1 MEGKLDAL
9 IHFNVVIRRELMDK
23 LLFRR
28 YSILSIQRSF
38 FIFLLASLLISCGGS
53 ANNEAQS
60 SANEAQYISAS
71 WVIIGTDLVGNNQ
84 AIARV
89 ATSYVLPSG
98 EPICPTIN
106 IDGISS
112 RMTMR
117 VPAGLMAL
125 RPTDYQPSVPA
136 DFPVSVCEAIL
147 PSNAKVAS
155 VAGQPL
161 PIPKK
166 IPNRILLIGD
176 SGCRMDTTT
185 LQNCDDPSNWP
196 FSTLTQFAAQLEP
209 DLVMHMGDYQYREV
223 PCSSSGGCPT
233 DANSP
238 WGYGW
243 NTWQADFFT
252 PAAPLLAKAPWIV
265 VRGDHEICTRGG
277 QGWFRFL
284 DPNPYTEVRSCNN
297 ANNDVIAN
305 YSSSYAVD
313 LGGGSRIVV
322 YDSSDV
328 STGNTV
334 SDPSNNYYQ
343 QFMQAYLLAGN
354 PFYTNTIFTNHHP
367 ILGYTIPKSKSVP
380 PGNVTLQGVMNSVM
394 SYLYPSIA
402 ANSYYPNS
410 INMAFHGHVHSMQ
423 AINFAPT
430 NPTYPATIVSGGD
443 GDALADPFPTTTP
456 PFYTKDVVAPGLNPS
471 NMIWNNDYGFA
482 LLDRI
487 GNSAFWKITLYDK
500 SGNIF
505 SVCTQSGRQLN
516 CTPYSPS

>member
-1 MEGKLDAL
+1 MSKVFSGAYST
-9 IHFNVVIRRELMDK
+9 
-23 LLFRR
+23 
-28 YSILSIQRSF
+28 YSITRSF
-38 FIFLLASLLISCGGS
+38 FVFALAVLLISCSGGNS
-53 ANNEAQS
+53 NTES
-60 SANEAQYISAS
+60 SANEAQYIAAS
-71 WVIIGTDLVGNNQ
+71 WVIVGPDLAGNNQ

-98 EPICPTIN
+98 EGVCPQIT

-117 VPAGLMAL
+117 AAAGLMAL
-125 RPTDYQPSVPA
+125 RTTEYQPSIPA
-136 DFPVSVCEAIL
+136 NFPVSVCETIL
-147 PSNAKVAS
+147 PSNAKFVS

-161 PIPKK
+161 PVPKK

-176 SGCRMDTTT
+176 SGCRMNTTT
-185 LQNCDDPSNWP
+185 LQNCDDPSDWP
-196 FSTLTQFAAQLEP
+196 FSTLSQFAAQLEP

-233 DANSP
+233 NANSP

-252 PAAPLLAKAPWIV
+252 PATPLLAKAPWIV

-284 DPNPYTEVRSCNN
+284 DPNPYTQVRSCNDP
-297 ANNDVIAN
+297 NNDTIAN
-305 YSSSYAVD
+305 YSSSYALD

-322 YDSSDV
+322 FDSSDV
-328 STGNTV
+328 SSGTTV
-334 SDPSNNYYQ
+334 SDPNNNYYQ
-343 QFMQAYLLAGN
+343 QFMQTFVMAAN

-367 ILGYTIPKSKSVP
+367 ILGYSIPKSKSIP
-380 PGNVTLQGVMNSVM
+380 PGNPTLQGVMNNVM
-394 SYLYPSIA
+394 NYLYPSA
-402 ANSYYPNS
+402 ATNSYYPNS

-423 AINFAPT
+423 AINFAFT
-430 NPTYPATIVSGGD
+430 GPTYPATIVSGGG
-443 GDALADPFPTTTP
+443 GDALADSFPTTTP
-456 PFYTKDVVAPGLNPS
+456 PFYTRDVVAPGLNPS
-471 NMIWNNDYGFA
+471 NMIWNNNYGFA

-487 GNSAFWKITLYDK
+487 GNSAFWKFTLYDK

-505 SVCTQSGRQLN
+505 AVCTQAGRQLN
-516 CTPYSPS
+516 CIPNS